1 MDRVVVASRYILA
14 VFLLGL
20 LVGLALYA
28 VRFLGKLWS
37 MAATLTTSSDSDML
51 LGLLYLLDSA
61 LVASLVVT
69 VALSTYDTLV
79 SRLGRRRTQGMGSL
93 LDGADQGTLKTKLAT
108 AIIAISSIHLL
119 QVFMKADSFD
129 DREITWGLIIQGLFL
144 AGAVCLAAVDWI
156 EAKTKAARK
165 KMAMAPD
172 THEEGAGTAGAA

>member
-20 LVGLALYA
+20 LLGLALYA

-37 MAATLTTSSDSDML
+37 MAATLTTATDSDVL
-51 LGLLYLLDSA
+51 LALLYLLDSA

-69 VALSTYDTLV
+69 VALSTHDTLI
-79 SRLGRRRTQGMGSL
+79 SRLGRRSREGLGSL
-93 LDGADQGTLKTKLAT
+93 LDGSDQGTLKTKLAT
-108 AIIAISSIHLL
+108 AIVAISSIHLL
-119 QVFMKADSFD
+119 QVFMKAESFA

-156 EAKTKAARK
+156 EAKTKGLRK
-165 KMAMAPD
+165 KMAAAKD
-172 THEEGAGTAGAA
+172 EGAGAAGAA